1 MVWSRQSRGPLNSA
15 FVWRRTLIVS
25 KGWLCQMSVT
35 PYAVPMRLSLICSPN
50 TQLCYT
56 REDTSDEA
64 LVLASV
70 GGGYSF
76 FPVILVDAG
85 RRGFLHRHESPVVP
99 RRATM
104 MFILGFVICARISRR
119 VTGRRADHNSNPI
132 DAQLI
137 KIYDIIPL
145 LVSKGKICF
154 LCRIVICRPCIY

>member
-1 MVWSRQSRGPLNSA
+1 
-15 FVWRRTLIVS
+15 
-25 KGWLCQMSVT
+25 
-35 PYAVPMRLSLICSPN
+35 MRLSFMCSPN

-70 GGGYSF
+70 SGGYGF

-99 RRATM
+99 RRATIM
-104 MFILGFVICARISRR
+104 MFILGFVICARVSRS
-119 VTGRRADHNSNPI
+119 VTGRCADHNSNPI

-137 KIYDIIPL
+137 KIYDIIPH

-154 LCRIVICRPCIY
+154 LVSHLYLPPMHIPTSVRLNVVCRRDCSYR